1 MQENKFEDAFLDFSG
16 MPASMEDLLK
26 TTEETAITKGKI
38 VKGKVAQ
45 KRPDGA
51 LIDIGYKAEGFVAAS
66 EFMNYDD
73 INVGDEIDV
82 YLEEIENRQNM
93 PTLSLEKA
101 YSIKAWDRITTEY
114 GEGHIVK
121 GIMRHKV
128 KGGVMVDVE
137 GFPAF
142 LPGSQLDVGP
152 VRNIDDY
159 I

>member
-101 YSIKAWDRITTEY
+101 
-114 GEGHIVK
+114 
-121 GIMRHKV
+121 
-128 KGGVMVDVE
+128 
-137 GFPAF
+137 
-142 LPGSQLDVGP
+142 
-152 VRNIDDY
+152 
-159 I
+159 